1 MSKRKGFYTTI
12 LILVFGIGSSFG
24 QTVSD
29 EAKRYFD
36 RGVMAVELAKSPAD
50 YESAINEFRQAATL
64 APDWPD
70 VFYNLGLV
78 HEKAE
83 NYGDAVIS
91 LRQYLNLVPVA
102 SDAEMVKSLINKLEY
117 KRDKANEK
125 KEIIEA
131 LTGGGTIHKKGGSD
145 GGICV
150 TEKFT
155 SLGDQLSANIR
166 CMDSGYNQTVN
177 VAFDGSILKFKYT
190 YYGCANRPESENFPC
205 AWAVSI
211 VAEVIATS
219 PLRLKVHEEWIR
231 QFAGEARDSSD
242 GEWEFSR

>member
-1 MSKRKGFYTTI
+1 MKSNTLIFI
-12 LILVFGIGSSFG
+12 LLLTLMGGKVIG
-24 QTVSD
+24 QVISD
-29 EAKRYFD
+29 EAQRHFD
-36 RGVMAVELAKSPAD
+36 RGVTAVEMAKSPMD
-50 YESAINEFRQAATL
+50 YESAIREFEQAIIL
-64 APDWPD
+64 APKWPD
-70 VFYNLGLV
+70 VYYNLGLV
-78 HEKAE
+78 QEKAE
-83 NYGDAVIS
+83 KYTDAVTN

-117 KRDKANEK
+117 KRDKANKK
-125 KEIIEA
+125 KEIVEA

-150 TEKFT
+150 TEKFAF
-155 SLGDQLSANIR
+155 LGDQLSANIR

-177 VAFDGSILKFKYT
+177 VAFDGSILKFKYI
-190 YYGCANRPESENFPC
+190 YYGCANRPKSENFPC

-211 VAEVIATS
+211 VAEVMATS